1 MTIAIMTIIMT
12 VAMDYDYDDDHERL
26 TYLPCLTPP
35 TYFFTFC
42 GATLG
47 RYLENFFGCSDYAR
61 LFPPRSKRDTR

>member
-35 TYFFTFC
+35 RTFSPFV
-42 GATLG
+42 A
-47 RYLENFFGCSDYAR
+47 
-61 LFPPRSKRDTR
+61 PH